1 MISVRPCGPSK
12 EWELHT
18 AHDRESGL
26 YVSKFFHQQ
35 PGAVIVTQP
44 MVGQPNVVVIPGS
57 QPVQYPLGQY
67 PVGQYPTGQYPA
79 GQYPPTT
86 GYPPPLNAQ
95 DPGPTPEKQ

>member
-1 MISVRPCGPSK
+1 MISVRPCGPPK

-35 PGAVIVTQP
+35 PGAVIS
-44 MVGQPNVVVIPGS
+44 QPNVVVIPGR

-67 PVGQYPTGQYPA
+67 PTGQYA
-79 GQYPPTT
+79 PTT
-86 GYPPPLNAQ
+86 GDPPPLNGQ
-95 DPGPTPEKQ
+95 DPGPTPQKQ